1 MCSWLACVAGSR
13 GGGGKPRPLPV
24 LRPNGK
30 CSSFLGFAGA
40 LGQQRAEQ
48 RADRD
53 SPGDE
58 RQRLL
63 LGDILE
69 LAVRTLRLRL
79 ALFIRLAGGFARDA
93 GLFAGLGR
101 ESAGP
106 GAGARQGGVRGK
118 GGQVREIL
126 GGGRVRKT
134 KKTTK

>member
-30 CSSFLGFAGA
+30 RSSFLVFAGA

-79 ALFIRLAGGFARDA
+79 ALFIRLAGRFASDA
-93 GLFAGLGR
+93 GLFAGLAREIAGR
-101 ESAGP
+101 
-106 GAGARQGGVRGK
+106 GAGADIRPEEHKFELQPLMR
-118 GGQVREIL
+118 
-126 GGGRVRKT
+126 
-134 KKTTK
+134 